1 MPGGV
6 AAAGGGS
13 PAKWRDEVW
22 AGSVGW
28 FDTILRTYHGIHEF
42 AEDPACVL
50 RLGLSQARAA
60 VALADGTQI
69 LPGDLIG
76 TLHLW
81 NERLPRY
88 SSGGPDLAWA
98 CEMRDRVAS
107 SLGALAEYVDS
118 EPGWR
123 EVTAFRADAALS
135 SRLGEAQL
143 QRVARRYGFEPVPQ
157 RPSWLGRLYALGDSV
172 TLWGLARAYN
182 PAAVPR
188 QPFLRERCELWISR
202 VALLAR
208 YAGRGARSAIHPPS
222 TIAASMPASA
232 AAIFGP
238 SSTRTRETSM

>member
-1 MPGGV
+1 MPGVGTTE
-6 AAAGGGS
+6 G
-13 PAKWRDEVW
+13 WRDGVW
-22 AGSVGW
+22 AGSVAW
-28 FDTILRTYHGIHEF
+28 FDTILRSYHGISEF
-42 AEDPACVL
+42 AEDPACML
-50 RLGLSQARAA
+50 RLGLSRARAG
-60 VALADGTQI
+60 VGLADGTQI

-88 SSGGPDLAWA
+88 SSGGPDLGWA
-98 CEMRDRVAS
+98 CEMRDRVVS

-135 SRLGEAQL
+135 SRLGDAQL
-143 QRVARRYGFEPVPQ
+143 QRVAQRYGFERVPQ

-202 VALLAR
+202 AALLSR
-208 YAGRGARSAIHPPS
+208 YARRNGSSPGHPPS
-222 TIAASMPASA
+222 TVAASMPASA

-238 SSTRTRETSM
+238 SSTRTRETSI